1 MSFGDR
7 SEPVT
12 STSMFSC
19 GVLMTPEGTT
29 AFCSATAASTWSR
42 LRSRLASFCGEKL
55 RYTFSS

>member
-1 MSFGDR
+1 MSFGDS

-29 AFCSATAASTWSR
+29 AFCSAIAASTWSR
-42 LRSRLASFCGEKL
+42 LSERLASFCGEKL
-55 RYTFSS
+55 R